1 MNAPRA
7 LVLLALLTLS
17 TQAATAQ
24 VTPAGAAREAGRD
37 RDLEARV
44 EARRDELRMY
54 LRAETQKRIEGAAMS
69 MAERIRSGHEGDLI
83 DLGRKQATARFGKL
97 KPEAADL
104 IAFLI
109 LAQTMRDIAG
119 APQADSALKVDSP
132 LDVGQSAALRQALN
146 RDSALMS
153 ALSNILQ
160 WTASTKGWAI
170 AEMK

>member
-7 LVLLALLTLS
+7 LALLALLVLP
-17 TQAATAQ
+17 TQATFAQ

-37 RDLEARV
+37 RDLESRV
-44 EARRDELRMY
+44 QARREELAMY
-54 LRAETQKRIEGAAMS
+54 LRSETRKRIEGAALS

-83 DLGRKQATARFGKL
+83 DLARKQATARLGKL
-97 KPEAADL
+97 KPEATDL
-104 IAFLI
+104 VAFLI

-119 APQADSALKVDSP
+119 APPADSALAVDSP
-132 LDVGQSAALRQALN
+132 LDAGQSAALERALN

-160 WTASTKGWAI
+160 WTANTKGWVI
-170 AEMK
+170 ADVK